1 MGKVV
6 TDQSKSL
13 GFHVALRLLRGPE
26 LRATKEGAGRPL
38 SSARHLFY
46 LLFVVSSSYLAS
58 VMG

>member
-26 LRATKEGAGRPL
+26 QGLLRKAQVDLYLQQGTYFIFSL
-38 SSARHLFY
+38 SFHRLIWQA
-46 LLFVVSSSYLAS
+46 
-58 VMG
+58 